1 MIKPPRN
8 SYGYRNLLVYKKAE
22 ELQLSLSDFVKT
34 FPHSKT
40 LFSLS
45 DQMDRSARSTKQNIT
60 EGWKRN
66 STNEY
71 YQFLGYAVASNAELE
86 EDCTDICK
94 GVYEAKGLE
103 GVELKGIKGLKGMNK
118 GGKWEKGGGKREE
131 MGELEKI
138 PFYPLNPLLPP
149 CLQLKLRAKEL
160 NYLLDRLQ
168 QSLIDKM
175 RQEKTLSVADRV
187 RSNQQKEA
195 AASRWFE
202 KNLKEQ
208 GSVRLES
215 GQIVKRSE
223 WKKGLV
229 GKGMKEWGG

>member
-8 SYGYRNLLVYKKAE
+8 SYGYRNLLVYEKAE
-22 ELQLSLSDFVKT
+22 ELQLALADYVSH
-34 FPHSKT
+34 FPPSKT
-40 LFSLS
+40 LSALS
-45 DQMDRSARSTKQNIT
+45 DQMERSARSTKQNIT

-66 STNEY
+66 STSEY
-71 YQFLGYAVASNAELE
+71 YQFLGFAIASNAELE
-86 EDCTDICK
+86 EDFTDICK
-94 GVYEAKGLE
+94 GVYEAKGLK
-103 GVELKGIKGLKGMNK
+103 GVEKGERE
-118 GGKWEKGGGKREE
+118 GKGGKRERGGIE
-131 MGELEKI
+131 TI
-138 PFYPLNPLLPP
+138 PFYPLNPILPP

-202 KNLKEQ
+202 KTLKEQ
-208 GSVRLES
+208 GSVRLEN
-215 GQIVKRSE
+215 GQIVKKEE
-223 WKKGLV
+223 WERGVAGKGL
-229 GKGMKEWGG
+229 KEWGG